1 MVQCVSAFLNCCY
14 VVRRNYIT
22 SSDITFYKS
31 ELARF
36 HHLRQVFIDTGV
48 RTSVELPRSHSM
60 MHYAD
65 GIELFGSPNG
75 ICSSITES
83 KHIVS
88 IKDTW
93 RRSSRNQP
101 LPQMLRTITREEKL
115 TAIRTVFKYRNMLS
129 GSVSSHM
136 AACRDG
142 NPPTIY
148 PFSGIRTSVYF
159 EEDDEDEEA
168 ADNIPVDGELEH
180 SAKLGTRQRTCH
192 HYRVFQP
199 HSA

>member
-1 MVQCVSAFLNCCY
+1 MVQCVAAYMNCCY
-14 VVRRNYIT
+14 LVRRNYIT
-22 SSDITFYKS
+22 TSDITLFKS

-36 HHLRQVFIDTGV
+36 HRLRQVFIDTGV
-48 RTSVELPRSHSM
+48 RTTVELPRSHAL

-75 ICSSITES
+75 ICSSITEA

-115 TAIRTVFKYRNMLS
+115 TALRTVFKHRNMLS
-129 GSVSSHM
+129 GTLSSYM
-136 AACRDG
+136 TACREG
-142 NPPTIY
+142 NEPLIY
-148 PFSGIRTSVYF
+148 PFGGLRAAADSDES
-159 EEDDEDEEA
+159 DDEDIEA
-168 ADNIPVDGELEH
+168 ADIIPGADGNAF
-180 SAKLGTRQRTCH
+180 SVAKLAARQRMSELPLILQEC
-192 HYRVFQP
+192 
-199 HSA
+199 